1 VLTALFQELEGAVWG
16 LKAVMSSDKGR
27 FVSERNLFEINLLP
41 RICEAVKSQVQ
52 ELPTL
57 QRTYQQFMELN
68 STASQHPRPRLEIIT
83 S

>member
-16 LKAVMSSDKGR
+16 LKAVMSSDKGSV
-27 FVSERNLFEINLLP
+27 VSERNLFEINLLP

-57 QRTYQQFMELN
+57 SAALPAVHGT
-68 STASQHPRPRLEIIT
+68 
-83 S
+83 